1 MLYNIYRQTSKIFSQ
16 KFPRKVARIKY
27 KFYLC
32 SAFDKNTGLWCNG
45 NITDSGPVVPGSNP
59 GSPTKQTAL
68 CAVCFFILK
77 TKESAQRLK
86 NASAAHSN
94 NKLSFKQYIKQCGF
108 IFS

>member
-1 MLYNIYRQTSKIFSQ
+1 MDTMLYNIYRQTSKIFSQ

-59 GSPTKQTAL
+59 GSPTKQTAHN
-68 CAVCFFILK
+68 AVCFFILK
-77 TKESAQRLK
+77 NKKRKELPPYTVQ
-86 NASAAHSN
+86 
-94 NKLSFKQYIKQCGF
+94 
-108 IFS
+108 

>member
-45 NITDSGPVVPGSNP
+45 NITDSGPVIPGSNP
-59 GSPTKQTAL
+59 GSPTKQTAHN
-68 CAVCFFILK
+68 AVCFFILPTP
-77 TKESAQRLK
+77 TKYLHTIQQAI
-86 NASAAHSN
+86 N
-94 NKLSFKQYIKQCGF
+94 NILPITNTLN
-108 IFS
+108 IFE